1 MILLYFYFIFLL
13 FISYIIYSDE
23 TLFITKYN
31 PIPQWE
37 PINNGSK
44 SQNFFITNEHQETNL
59 TSSIQKCIK
68 ESYTSNVIQEDEHTY
83 KVAIYKNHFET
94 VFSINLYHIT
104 YESLLQLLDNDRLNK
119 INSTDT
125 NPDNIL
131 LMEFKFH
138 YGDLL
143 SYHEC
148 FKYVKNNYDLSI
160 EKSKRICYK
169 QNLSFYRQKKRV
181 VFKYDHTNPHH
192 LAFIISMLYKNKKF
206 GIEQFKMIYEMNM
219 DDINDPT
226 ICYQLLSLM
235 LHFFSFK
242 RVKYQDIPIQQN
254 IDNIIFYSRLKLTLY
269 NMKPLED
276 VSKKYITAYKTCGHT
291 YINRFI
297 IENIK
302 SLFRLHQLKLIT
314 CNMQNTIKET
324 IKNKFRFNQY
334 RLL

>member
-1 MILLYFYFIFLL
+1 
-13 FISYIIYSDE
+13 
-23 TLFITKYN
+23 
-31 PIPQWE
+31 
-37 PINNGSK
+37 
-44 SQNFFITNEHQETNL
+44 
-59 TSSIQKCIK
+59 
-68 ESYTSNVIQEDEHTY
+68 
-83 KVAIYKNHFET
+83 
-94 VFSINLYHIT
+94 
-104 YESLLQLLDNDRLNK
+104 
-119 INSTDT
+119 
-125 NPDNIL
+125 
-131 LMEFKFH
+131 
-138 YGDLL
+138 
-143 SYHEC
+143 
-148 FKYVKNNYDLSI
+148 
-160 EKSKRICYK
+160 
-169 QNLSFYRQKKRV
+169 
-181 VFKYDHTNPHH
+181 
-192 LAFIISMLYKNKKF
+192 
-206 GIEQFKMIYEMNM
+206 MNM

>member
-1 MILLYFYFIFLL
+1 
-13 FISYIIYSDE
+13 
-23 TLFITKYN
+23 
-31 PIPQWE
+31 
-37 PINNGSK
+37 
-44 SQNFFITNEHQETNL
+44 L

>member
-83 KVAIYKNHFET
+83 RVAIYKNHFET
-94 VFSINLYHIT
+94 VFSINLFQIT

-148 FKYVKNNYDLSI
+148 FKYVKNNYDRSI
-160 EKSKRICYK
+160 EKSERICYK
-169 QNLSFYRQKKRV
+169 QDLSFFEPREGI

-192 LAFIISMLYKNKKF
+192 IPFIISMIYRNKKF
-206 GIEQFKMIYEMNM
+206 GIEHIKLIHDLNM
-219 DDINDPT
+219 DYVDNPILS
-226 ICYQLLSLM
+226 YQLLSLI

-242 RVKYQDIPIQQN
+242 RVKYQDIPTQKN
-254 IDNIIFYSRLKLTLY
+254 IDNIIFYSRLKMTLY
-269 NMKPLED
+269 NMKPSED
-276 VSKKYITAYKTCGHT
+276 VSTKYITAYKTCSHT

-297 IENIK
+297 IENLK
-302 SLFRLHQLKLIT
+302 SIFKIRELK
-314 CNMQNTIKET
+314 NMMNTIDEM
-324 IKNKFRFNQY
+324 IQNKFRFNQY